1 VQAGTGMKER
11 GWNLGS
17 GRLAPG
23 WCGTGGMFAVE
34 PVGDA
39 AAAFNQQG
47 AKRQAASLDLGISLG
62 QPRAFLLLFLF

>member
-1 VQAGTGMKER
+1 
-11 GWNLGS
+11 
-17 GRLAPG
+17 
-23 WCGTGGMFAVE
+23 MFAVE